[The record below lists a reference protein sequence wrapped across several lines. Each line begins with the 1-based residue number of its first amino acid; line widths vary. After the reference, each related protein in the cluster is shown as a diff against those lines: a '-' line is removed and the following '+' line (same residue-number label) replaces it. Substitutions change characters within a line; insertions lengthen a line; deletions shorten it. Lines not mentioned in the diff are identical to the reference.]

1 MGLSMRTVVI
11 MYSVAAVAGLL
22 YGFNDDSVMSGVIA
36 WAVLSTLAS
45 LVWAL
50 SNPDNALTGI
60 DLRPGVL
67 MTHAGAIVASALFTF
82 WLVSGLNFP
91 LVESTITGFTFVLTT
106 YYTFLLTEP
115 FVKTD

>member
-1 MGLSMRTVVI
+1 
-11 MYSVAAVAGLL
+11 
-22 YGFNDDSVMSGVIA
+22 
-36 WAVLSTLAS
+36 
-45 LVWAL
+45 
-50 SNPDNALTGI
+50 
-60 DLRPGVL
+60 